1 MFLIEYEEN
10 KFIDAERIDY
20 LGLVNDR
27 VTFTLNS
34 DSGTLFFVDKAIE
47 SPFLNQLQALNQ
59 SLTNPEARH
68 NQINNPN
75 TKY

>member
-34 DSGTLFFVDKAIE
+34 DSGTLFFVDKVIE
-47 SPFLNQLQALNQ
+47 KQFINRLDGVNKGEGIAS
-59 SLTNPEARH
+59 RH
-68 NQINNPN
+68 HHINNPS

>member
-47 SPFLNQLQALNQ
+47 KQFINKLEDVNKGPCIA
-59 SLTNPEARH
+59 ARH
-68 NQINNPN
+68 HHINNPD

>member
-34 DSGTLFFVDKAIE
+34 DSGTLFFVDKALERQFINKLE
-47 SPFLNQLQALNQ
+47 DVNQGVGIA
-59 SLTNPEARH
+59 SRH
-68 NQINNPN
+68 MDINNPN